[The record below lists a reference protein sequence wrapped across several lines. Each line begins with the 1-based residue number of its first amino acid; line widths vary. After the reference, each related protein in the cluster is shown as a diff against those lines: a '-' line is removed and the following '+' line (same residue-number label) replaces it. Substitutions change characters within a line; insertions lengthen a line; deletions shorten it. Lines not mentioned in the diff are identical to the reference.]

1 MIEMI
6 PFTVNHHILWMK
18 FLQRKLTNLSKGRL
32 RLHFQRSSLQSIGI
46 STSFY
51 SASWIPGD
59 GVKVFLYAGNN
70 GSSSD
75 ILRCKDLPKQLKIVS
90 VVINQSWLGIEVL
103 IKGREKSQKFK
114 VIEGFKVNQISIKD
128 QR

>member
-1 MIEMI
+1 MALA
-6 PFTVNHHILWMK
+6 HLDH
-18 FLQRKLTNLSKGRL
+18 
-32 RLHFQRSSLQSIGI
+32 GI
-46 STSFY
+46 ITETELNNVKHN
-51 SASWIPGD
+51 A
-59 GVKVFLYAGNN
+59 VKVFLYAGNN

-103 IKGREKSQKFK
+103 IKGREQSQKFK